1 LIDTIPQREMTNNKT
16 VRFAARINKMGK
28 SKTGALNKVIWIPL
42 EYHKELKAFEGK
54 QVIVTVTDL

>member
-1 LIDTIPQREMTNNKT
+1 MTNNKT

-42 EYHKELKAFEGK
+42 EYHKELEAFEGK